1 MSLLHLAVF
10 GILGAATAAL
20 GWLLTRRIIA
30 MKPQA
35 ANLTT
40 VALVAATFG
49 GLSPLLTSKLDDWD
63 AKRGAYQAGLQLY
76 GNERAARAFAE
87 SMTAFLRD
95 RPLLERLQKE
105 RASALQQS
113 ASQTGLA
120 NNQQALFAQ
129 LAARGLSRL
138 PGEEADEFFA
148 TKRALADA
156 SPEICA
162 GFWTGRTRP
171 DAVMTALRRLPEDR
185 QLVWIRASAHAAQLE
200 LHATKPVDHIQS
212 ALIDQ
217 ASDHMIAALSPA
229 PRAAYV
235 KAASANAVT
244 DDEACAAFQ
253 ALGQGLDK
261 LSVDER
267 RLLVRAVTDPGIVDH

>member
-10 GILGAATAAL
+10 AILGAAAASL
-20 GWLLTRRIIA
+20 GWLLTRRIIP

-40 VALVAATFG
+40 VALVAATVG
-49 GLSPLLTSKLDDWD
+49 GVSPLITSMLDDWD
-63 AKRGAYQAGLQLY
+63 ANRGAYQAGLQLY
-76 GNERAARAFAE
+76 GNERAARAFGEAMK
-87 SMTAFLRD
+87 SFLRD
-95 RPLLERLQKE
+95 GPLIERLQKE

-113 ASQTGLA
+113 ASQKGLA
-120 NNQQALFAQ
+120 NNRQALFAE

-148 TKRALADA
+148 AKRAIADA

-171 DAVMTALRRLPEDR
+171 EAVIAALRRLPEER
-185 QLVWIRASAHAAQLE
+185 QLVWIRASALAAQLE
-200 LHATKPVDHIQS
+200 LHATTPVAHIPG
-212 ALIDQ
+212 ALADQ
-217 ASDHMIAALSPA
+217 ASARMIAALDPA
-229 PRAAYV
+229 PRAAYL
-235 KAASANAVT
+235 KAASANTVT
-244 DDEACAAFQ
+244 DDEACAAYK

-261 LSVDER
+261 LPVDER
-267 RLLVRAVTDPGIVDH
+267 RLLVRAITDPLIVDR